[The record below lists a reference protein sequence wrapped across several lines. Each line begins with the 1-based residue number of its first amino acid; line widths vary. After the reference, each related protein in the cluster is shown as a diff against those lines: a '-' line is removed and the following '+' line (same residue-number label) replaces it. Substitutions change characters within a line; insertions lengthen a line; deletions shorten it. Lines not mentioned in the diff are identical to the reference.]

1 MKSVHELSQ
10 NELEELRYNY
20 KVVLNIG
27 LNIGVT
33 ENTNQ
38 LQNTFRKLAEND
50 FLVRNVKIV
59 DGHWLQADGTRVDE
73 RTLVV
78 EATCPSLGRLCK
90 RNVEYI
96 ATQLCQDSIAVREY
110 LEDGEMDEYL
120 AYNMNKQEFESE
132 YFTDFN

>member
-1 MKSVHELSQ
+1 MS
-10 NELEELRYNY
+10 

-27 LNIGVT
+27 LNIGT
-33 ENTNQ
+33 IEPTTQ
-38 LQNTFRKLAEND
+38 LQNVIMKLAKSD

-78 EATCPSLGRLCK
+78 EAICPFLGRLLK
-90 RNVEYI
+90 RNVEYL
-96 ATQLCQDSIAVREY
+96 ATQLNQDSIAVREY

-120 AYNMNKQEFESE
+120 AYNMDWEGNRQEFESE